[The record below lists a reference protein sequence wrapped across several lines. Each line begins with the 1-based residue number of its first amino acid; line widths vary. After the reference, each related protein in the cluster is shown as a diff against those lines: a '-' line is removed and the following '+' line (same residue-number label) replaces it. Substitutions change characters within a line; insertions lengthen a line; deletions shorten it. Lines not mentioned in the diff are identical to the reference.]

1 MRKKQ
6 HKSQGRSYWVGGRG
20 GHISLNKLFG
30 QKKSTLPLQKAKIKF
45 SLTKNG
51 PSKFKIV
58 YL

>member
-6 HKSQGRSYWVGGRG
+6 HKSLGRSYWVGGSG

-30 QKKSTLPLQKAKIKF
+30 QKKSTLRLQKAKIKF

-58 YL
+58 